1 MDNNALLITGS
12 IISILLAINGF
23 FIRELVKSLY
33 EVKIRVEVLISKH
46 DNTEKIAEKNAADII
61 NIRERLHKTEGE
73 ILQIRKCIEDY
84 KDD

>member
-1 MDNNALLITGS
+1 MDDNALLITGS
-12 IISILLAINGF
+12 IISILLAVNGF

>member
-1 MDNNALLITGS
+1 MDDNALLITGS